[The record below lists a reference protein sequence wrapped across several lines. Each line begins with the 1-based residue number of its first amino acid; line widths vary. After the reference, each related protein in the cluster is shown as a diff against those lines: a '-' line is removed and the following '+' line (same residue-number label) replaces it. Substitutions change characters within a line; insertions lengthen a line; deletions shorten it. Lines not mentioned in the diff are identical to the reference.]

1 MIGRQGSAMAKDRKL
16 FASFG
21 RVHLFTLFGFEVKLD
36 LSWLLLALLIS
47 WSLGAGVFPAEYP
60 DLPKSVYA
68 WMGIACA
75 IGVFFSIVF
84 HEFSHS
90 IVARYF
96 GMPIKGITLFIFGG
110 VAEMEKEP
118 PSPQSEF
125 LMAIAGPV
133 ASFVLALVF
142 WQIENLAVARAWP
155 ISVVGVADT
164 LRYINVIVAIF
175 NLVPAFPL
183 DGGRM
188 FRAALWHW
196 KNDMRAATYISSR
209 MGRGFGLFL
218 MLLGGIAVIQGNFIG
233 GMWWFLIGMFL
244 RGAAAASYQQ
254 LMLQEVLK
262 DKPVRHFMNSEPVT
276 VPPSISVAE
285 WVEDY
290 VYRHHYKLF
299 PVVEDSNL
307 LGCISINDI
316 KRIPREDWATRKVR
330 DLTEPVSERNT
341 IRADTET
348 MKLLSVMVRP
358 DTPSRFMVVEN
369 DRLVGMIA
377 LKDLLELI
385 TLKLEIESK

>member
-1 MIGRQGSAMAKDRKL
+1 MSDKQKDTSGVTRLRL
-16 FASFG
+16 FS
-21 RVHLFTLFGFEVKLD
+21 LFGFEVRLD

-47 WSLGAGVFPAEYP
+47 WSLGAGLFPERYP
-60 DLPKSVYA
+60 GMPGAVYA
-68 WMGIACA
+68 WMGIAVA
-75 IGVFFSIVF
+75 FGIFISIVF
-84 HEFSHS
+84 HEFAHS
-90 IVARYF
+90 LVARHF
-96 GMPIKGITLFIFGG
+96 GMEMRGITLFLFGG
-110 VAEMEKEP
+110 VAEMDAEP
-118 PSPQSEF
+118 PNPRSEW
-125 LMAIAGPV
+125 LMAIAGPIS
-133 ASFVLALVF
+133 SFLLALVF
-142 WQIENLAVARAWP
+142 WLLGLSGRAGHWP
-155 ISVVGVADT
+155 ASIIGVAET
-164 LRYINVIVAIF
+164 MALINITVAVF

-218 MLLGGIAVIQGNFIG
+218 MLLGVLAVIQGNFIG

-254 LMLQEVLK
+254 LMLQELLK

-299 PVVEDSNL
+299 PVVEDSQL

-316 KRIPREDWATRKVR
+316 KQIPREEWGRKEVR
-330 DLTEPVSERNT
+330 ELMLPVSANNS
-341 IRADTET
+341 ISADTQT
-348 MKLLSVMVRP
+348 TTLLSTMVRP
-358 DTPSRFMVVEN
+358 DTPSRFMVVDN

-385 TLKLEIESK
+385 ALKLEIESK